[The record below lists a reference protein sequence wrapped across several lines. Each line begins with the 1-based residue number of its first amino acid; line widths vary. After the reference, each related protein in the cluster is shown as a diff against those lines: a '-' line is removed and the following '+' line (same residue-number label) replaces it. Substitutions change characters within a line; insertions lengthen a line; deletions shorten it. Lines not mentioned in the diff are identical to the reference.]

1 MKATW
6 HSRVSSC
13 FIAIVLLLAITSS
26 TLAAPGDLDP
36 TFGIGGK
43 TTTPFFVGGIVTTQI
58 QGYDRGQAAAL
69 QSDGKIIVASNALLY
84 SWGFPYIGLV
94 RYSANGSVDTSFGN
108 NGKIIDNLSY
118 NYGGSPNAVGVLSD
132 GRIVVVGYVNSLV
145 SYTPFT
151 LTTDGFVALYSSQG
165 ERDLSFG
172 TDGLVIID
180 LGGEE
185 TATSVL
191 VQPDDK
197 IVVGVYSSNYSANN
211 FILARFNSDGSA
223 DTTFDTDGMVT
234 TDFGAA
240 HTEGIHALAIQTI
253 GTAQKILAVGSSP
266 SHEGDFAIARY
277 NLNNGALDTTFADS
291 GLMFTDFGAADS
303 ARAVAVAPDGSF
315 VVAGSASNG
324 TDQDFAAARYTA
336 NGALDSNFSTDGK
349 VALDFGSGNDA
360 ANAVAIQADGKI
372 LLSGNLN
379 GDGNIGLARY
389 LSNGTPDTSFG
400 VDGKKKPVFNNSKS
414 YAAALLIQSSGRI
427 LVTGNS
433 GEDSYAIC
441 LLLGLNEDG
450 TFDNT
455 FGPDQ
460 AVSQAELTSLILQRD
475 QKILAAGY
483 AYSNL
488 QNNSD
493 FALERYDTGGL
504 PDPTFGNNGQV
515 TTDFGSYY
523 DQINVVAQ
531 QRDGKIVAAGIAG
544 DEDTAYMKQFGL
556 IRYNVDGSIDTS
568 FGSHGIVLGSTS
580 QDVVSISDLVILKTG
595 KILVAGYTG
604 NDEEPTSFLLAR
616 YNADGSIDTS
626 FGENGFVI
634 TSFPDSGSA
643 CARAILVQSTG
654 KIVVAGSVTNS
665 GEDITSTDIALARYT
680 SAGELDSS
688 FGVNGLLTTDINYWD
703 YGLSAGLQRDGKIV
717 IAGLTNDIGN
727 NDILLV
733 RYSPDGALDSTFG
746 TDGVVTTDFN
756 GSNDEAQKMTIQA
769 DSQIVIVG
777 DTHNSSGESIFAA
790 AKYNQDG
797 SLDTTFGDGGK
808 FSYDFNET
816 ERESANGVA
825 IQKDGAIVIGGTS
838 LVSRGNTL
846 FYTFNLLR
854 LENTVD
860 TVYQSIFLPII
871 HR

>member
-1 MKATW
+1 M
-6 HSRVSSC
+6 
-13 FIAIVLLLAITSS
+13 
-26 TLAAPGDLDP
+26 
-36 TFGIGGK
+36 
-43 TTTPFFVGGIVTTQI
+43 
-58 QGYDRGQAAAL
+58 
-69 QSDGKIIVASNALLY
+69 
-84 SWGFPYIGLV
+84 
-94 RYSANGSVDTSFGN
+94 
-108 NGKIIDNLSY
+108 
-118 NYGGSPNAVGVLSD
+118 
-132 GRIVVVGYVNSLV
+132 
-145 SYTPFT
+145 
-151 LTTDGFVALYSSQG
+151 
-165 ERDLSFG
+165 
-172 TDGLVIID
+172 
-180 LGGEE
+180 
-185 TATSVL
+185 
-191 VQPDDK
+191 
-197 IVVGVYSSNYSANN
+197 
-211 FILARFNSDGSA
+211 
-223 DTTFDTDGMVT
+223 
-234 TDFGAA
+234 
-240 HTEGIHALAIQTI
+240 
-253 GTAQKILAVGSSP
+253 
-266 SHEGDFAIARY
+266 
-277 NLNNGALDTTFADS
+277 
-291 GLMFTDFGAADS
+291 
-303 ARAVAVAPDGSF
+303 
-315 VVAGSASNG
+315 
-324 TDQDFAAARYTA
+324 
-336 NGALDSNFSTDGK
+336 
-349 VALDFGSGNDA
+349 
-360 ANAVAIQADGKI
+360 
-372 LLSGNLN
+372 
-379 GDGNIGLARY
+379 
-389 LSNGTPDTSFG
+389 
-400 VDGKKKPVFNNSKS
+400 
-414 YAAALLIQSSGRI
+414 
-427 LVTGNS
+427 
-433 GEDSYAIC
+433 
-441 LLLGLNEDG
+441 
-450 TFDNT
+450 
-455 FGPDQ
+455 
-460 AVSQAELTSLILQRD
+460 
-475 QKILAAGY
+475 
-483 AYSNL
+483 
-488 QNNSD
+488 
-493 FALERYDTGGL
+493 
-504 PDPTFGNNGQV
+504 
-515 TTDFGSYY
+515 
-523 DQINVVAQ
+523 
-531 QRDGKIVAAGIAG
+531 
-544 DEDTAYMKQFGL
+544 
-556 IRYNVDGSIDTS
+556 
-568 FGSHGIVLGSTS
+568 
-580 QDVVSISDLVILKTG
+580 ILKTG

-680 SAGELDSS
+680 SAGVLDSS

-769 DSQIVIVG
+769 DSRIVIVG